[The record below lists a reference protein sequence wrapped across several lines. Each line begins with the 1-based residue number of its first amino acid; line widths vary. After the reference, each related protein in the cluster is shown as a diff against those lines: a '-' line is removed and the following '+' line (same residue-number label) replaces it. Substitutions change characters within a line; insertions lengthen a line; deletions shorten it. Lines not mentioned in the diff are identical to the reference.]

1 MSGSI
6 LIAEARDD
14 GQSGARRQPTT
25 TQRLLR
31 GGILARLRGLRSG
44 AIRLRDALGET
55 TVGDPAGPLGT
66 VAMDV
71 LDPEFWSAV
80 AAGGDLGAG
89 EAFVAGQWRCPE
101 LVRLMQLF
109 VRDRGVLLGVHETI
123 WSLPRRWLLTTT
135 TLATTC
141 SRTSSI
147 RR

>member
-14 GQSGARRQPTT
+14 GQPVALRQPTT

-80 AAGGDLGAG
+80 AAGGDQGAG
-89 EAFVAGQWRCPE
+89 EAIVAGQ
-101 LVRLMQLF
+101 
-109 VRDRGVLLGVHETI
+109 
-123 WSLPRRWLLTTT
+123 RR
-135 TLATTC
+135 
-141 SRTSSI
+141 
-147 RR
+147 